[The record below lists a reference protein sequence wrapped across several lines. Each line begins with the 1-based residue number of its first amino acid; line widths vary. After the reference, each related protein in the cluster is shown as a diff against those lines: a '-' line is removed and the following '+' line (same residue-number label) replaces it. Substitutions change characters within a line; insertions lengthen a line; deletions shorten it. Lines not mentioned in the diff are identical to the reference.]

1 MGTFANIL
9 FLLAGRL
16 VRQKKLQGFLVTTA
30 MTIKDRFL
38 AALSVRSEWL
48 ILAAL
53 TLLIATLSLAPVIRL
68 GATALMPDG
77 MLDLERIG
85 SLLMRR
91 QTVTATLNT
100 LYIASLSTML
110 ALIIGTMAGIMTVFT
125 SLRFK
130 QAWVFAFVLPLMIP
144 PQVTALAWVQ
154 ALSPSSPLLSF
165 FNLAIGNGSR
175 HPLYSASGIIVLL
188 GLYNAPLVY
197 LTLRATLRKIPA
209 DLLEAARGSG
219 ANPLTVLT
227 TIILPLARTGLL
239 AGGALAFVSAI
250 GNFGIQ
256 AMLGIPARFPTLM
269 TLIYQKL
276 NSYGTSAL
284 SEMALLA
291 LFLSLI
297 TSIVLMANSWL
308 SRRSDVRVSG
318 VGQPVIWQLGKWGI
332 PVQFFAWGFH
342 VVTLVLPI
350 SALIIASM
358 VSGVGQELNWLTI
371 TLDNY
376 YQAVFAQKAIR
387 NAFATSFMLT
397 TAATLVI
404 MVLSLFLAYF
414 LTWKNGFLVRSLQA
428 VSELT
433 YALPGIVLAVAMILF
448 FLRPLPFI
456 GVSIYGSAWIIFFAY
471 ISNFLALALRPTL
484 GGFAQIDR
492 ALDEAAQ
499 ISGASFLRRMAT
511 IIGPLIAPS
520 LFAGGVLVF
529 MSALNE
535 IQVSILLVSSS
546 TRTIGPMI
554 VFLEEGG
561 SSALASAVGCLI
573 VLAIFVMML
582 VANAF
587 SHKMPKGALPWQN

>member
-1 MGTFANIL
+1 
-9 FLLAGRL
+9 
-16 VRQKKLQGFLVTTA
+16 

-68 GATALMPDG
+68 GTTALMPGGTFDF
-77 MLDLERIG
+77 ERIV
-85 SLLMRR
+85 SLLAHR

-100 LYIASLSTML
+100 LYIAALSTLL
-110 ALIIGTMAGIMTVFT
+110 ALVIGALAGIMTVFT

-165 FNLAIGNGSR
+165 FNLEIGNGSR
-175 HPLYSASGIIVLL
+175 HPLYSATGIIILL

-197 LTLRATLRKIPA
+197 LTLRATLRKIPG

-219 ANPLTVLT
+219 ANPGQVLT
-227 TIILPLARTGLL
+227 TIVLPLARTGLL

-297 TSIVLMANSWL
+297 TSLVLMANSWL

-318 VGQPVIWQLGKWGI
+318 IGQAVAWDIGKWGFA
-332 PVQFFAWGFH
+332 VQFVAWGFH
-342 VVTLVLPI
+342 IVTLVLPV
-350 SALIIASM
+350 SALVIASL
-358 VSGVGQELNWLTI
+358 VSGVGQELNWNTV
-371 TLDNY
+371 TSDNY
-376 YQAVFAQKAIR
+376 YQAIFAQKAIR

-448 FLRPLPFI
+448 FLKPLPFI
-456 GVSIYGSAWIIFFAY
+456 GVSIYGSAWIIFIAY
-471 ISNFLALALRPTL
+471 ISNFLAIALRPTL

-499 ISGASFLRRMAT
+499 ISGAGFLRRICT
-511 IIGPLIAPS
+511 IIGPIIAPS

-582 VANAF
+582 VANVF

>member
-1 MGTFANIL
+1 M
-9 FLLAGRL
+9 
-16 VRQKKLQGFLVTTA
+16 TTA
-30 MTIKDRFL
+30 TAFKDRCL
-38 AALSVRSEWL
+38 AALSARSEWL
-48 ILAAL
+48 ILAGL

-68 GATALMPDG
+68 AITALMPEGAFDF
-77 MLDLERIG
+77 ERIAG
-85 SLLMRR
+85 VLARR

-100 LYIASLSTML
+100 LYVAGLSTIL
-110 ALIIGTMAGIMTVFT
+110 ALLLGSLAGIMTVFT

-154 ALSPSSPLLSF
+154 ALSPSSPLLSAL
-165 FNLAIGNGSR
+165 NIEIGNGSR
-175 HPLYSASGIIVLL
+175 HPLYSATGIIILL

-219 ANPLTVLT
+219 AAPLTVLT
-227 TIILPLARTGLL
+227 TVILPLARTGIL
-239 AGGALAFVSAI
+239 AGAALAFVSAI

-276 NSYGTSAL
+276 NSYGTTAL
-284 SEMALLA
+284 GEMALLA

-297 TSIVLMANSWL
+297 TSLVLMANSWL
-308 SRRSDVRVSG
+308 SRRNDVRVSG
-318 VGQPVIWQLGKWGI
+318 VGQAITWQLGKWKM
-332 PVQFFAWGFH
+332 PVQIVAWGFH
-342 VVTLVLPI
+342 IVTLVLPI
-350 SALIIASM
+350 SALIIASL
-358 VSGVGQELNWLTI
+358 VSGVGQELNWQTF

-376 YQAVFAQKAIR
+376 YQAIFAQEAIR
-387 NAFATSFMLT
+387 NAFTTSFLLT
-397 TAATLVI
+397 TGATLVI
-404 MVLSLFLAYF
+404 MLLSLFLAYF

-448 FLRPLPFI
+448 FLKPLPFI
-456 GVSIYGSAWIIFFAY
+456 GVSIYGSPWIIFIAY

-492 ALDEAAQ
+492 SLDEAAQ
-499 ISGASFLRRMAT
+499 IGGAGFLKRMQT
-511 IIGPLIAPS
+511 IIGPVVAPS
-520 LFAGGVLVF
+520 LVAGAVLVF

-561 SSALASAVGCLI
+561 SSALAAAVGCLI
-573 VLAIFVMML
+573 VLAIFAMML
-582 VANAF
+582 MANAF